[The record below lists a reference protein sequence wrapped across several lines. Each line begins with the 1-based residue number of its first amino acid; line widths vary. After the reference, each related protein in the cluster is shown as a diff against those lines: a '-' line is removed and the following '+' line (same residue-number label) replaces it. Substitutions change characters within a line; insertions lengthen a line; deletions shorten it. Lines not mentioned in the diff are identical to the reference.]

1 MSDPL
6 DGLRGMTRPAPV
18 ETPGL
23 AAYLEKVRGCAYTIT
38 AADVAALGEAGLTDD
53 EIFEQTAAV
62 AIEEGLRRMDAA
74 GEAIG

>member
-1 MSDPL
+1 MVNSAHTAAAS
-6 DGLRGMTRPAPV
+6 RSASA
-18 ETPGL
+18 ETL